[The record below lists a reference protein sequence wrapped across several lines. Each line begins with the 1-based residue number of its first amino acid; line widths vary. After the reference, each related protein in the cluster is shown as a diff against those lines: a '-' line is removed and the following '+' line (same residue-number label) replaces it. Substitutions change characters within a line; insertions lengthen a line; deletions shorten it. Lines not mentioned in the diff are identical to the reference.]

1 MDTELGERFARTLA
15 AQDADGLKVLLTPH
29 VDFRAMTPGGVAES
43 HDADVVV
50 DEVMLG
56 RWFSPDRTI
65 TAVLGIDCDH
75 VGPVDRVGY
84 RFRAELP
91 DGAFIV
97 EQQAYLKTQDD
108 RIHWLRIMCSGFH
121 REA

>member
-1 MDTELGERFARTLA
+1 
-15 AQDADGLKVLLTPH
+15 
-29 VDFRAMTPGGVAES
+29 MTPGGVAES

-56 RWFSPDRTI
+56 RWFTPDRSI
-65 TAVLGIDCDH
+65 TAVLAIDGDH

-91 DGAFIV
+91 DGEFIV

-108 RIHWLRIMCSGFH
+108 RICWLQILALGIRSDASGVWIPGSHWILTATRSG
-121 REA
+121 